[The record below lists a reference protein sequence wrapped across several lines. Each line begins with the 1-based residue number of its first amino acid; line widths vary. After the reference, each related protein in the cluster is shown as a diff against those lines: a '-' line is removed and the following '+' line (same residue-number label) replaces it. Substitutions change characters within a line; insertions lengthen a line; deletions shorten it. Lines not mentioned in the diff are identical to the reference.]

1 MCIKTPIK
9 KENPMKKNKHLL
21 LVLLIATGCFKL
33 LAQPTTSAPAPT
45 AAASNV
51 VSIFSDAYTNVPGT
65 NLSPFWHVSQTTVYT
80 PFLIGDTDNVIKY
93 ANMNYQGIQFGG
105 SQDVSTMKYLHIDI
119 WTADVNAAT
128 IPITLIWTGGE
139 RTITKTVATNG
150 AWTSLNIPLSEF
162 TGANLSSVIQFKFQ
176 SNEWHILG
184 DASNPSKHTTVYLD
198 NLYFWTDVAPA
209 LTVSTTNLTVNQ
221 AANSTS
227 TFNIA
232 TSGSWTVASDQSW
245 LVPSS
250 ASGSGNATITLT
262 AQANATYTTRKAN
275 VTIVGSG
282 ITRKIEVTQNSLIP
296 APAATPT
303 QNAAN
308 VKSIYSDSYTPAV
321 TVTAF
326 DNWWNMDFADV
337 TFAPGNVGIVMSTT
351 AAGNCGS
358 PTFVGTPLNAS
369 DMTHIQVDVFPTKT
383 MDIGLKL
390 VTVANGES
398 AGWVSLGTL
407 TVNQWNRVSLPL
419 TSFSM
424 GSKTEI
430 KQVGFATVNSF
441 GSFFMDNLF
450 FYNGTTSVKNTYQNE
465 AVKVFPSVVTNN
477 LSLNSNIEINRVI
490 INSLTG
496 QTMRTININAMEEKI
511 DVSTLS
517 AGNYFI
523 SIILENGESVT
534 RKFIKQ

>member
-1 MCIKTPIK
+1 
-9 KENPMKKNKHLL
+9 MKKNKHLL
-21 LVLLIATGCFKL
+21 LVLLVATGCFQL
-33 LAQPTTSAPAPT
+33 FAQPTTSAPAPT
-45 AAASNV
+45 ASASNV
-51 VSIFSDAYTNVPGT
+51 ISIFSDAYTNVANTQLFPNWG
-65 NLSPFWHVSQTTVYT
+65 QITTYQAIQ
-80 PFLIGDTDNVIKY
+80 IGGTDNVIRY
-93 ANMNYQGIQFGG
+93 ANMNYQGIQFG
-105 SQDVSTMKYLHIDI
+105 STQDISTMKYLHLDV
-119 WTADVNAAT
+119 WTNDANAGT
-128 IPITLIWTGGE
+128 FPITLIWTGGE

-150 AWTSLNIPLSEF
+150 TWTSIDIPLTEF
-162 TGANLSSVIQFKFQ
+162 TGADLTKAIQFKFQ
-176 SNEWHILG
+176 SNEWFTLG
-184 DASNPSKHTTVYLD
+184 AASNTSKHTTVFLD
-198 NLYFWTDVAPA
+198 NLYFWTNVAPA

-221 AANSTS
+221 AANSTN

-232 TSGSWTVASDQSW
+232 TPGSWTVASDQSW

-337 TFAPGNVGIVMSTT
+337 TFAPGNVGIVMTTT

-398 AGWVSLGTL
+398 AGWVSLGAL
-407 TVNQWNRVSLPL
+407 TVNQWNRVRLPL

-424 GSKTEI
+424 GSKTAI

-465 AVKVFPSVVTNN
+465 AIKVFPSVATNN
-477 LSLNSNIEINRVI
+477 LSLNSNIQINRVV

-517 AGNYFI
+517 SGNYFI